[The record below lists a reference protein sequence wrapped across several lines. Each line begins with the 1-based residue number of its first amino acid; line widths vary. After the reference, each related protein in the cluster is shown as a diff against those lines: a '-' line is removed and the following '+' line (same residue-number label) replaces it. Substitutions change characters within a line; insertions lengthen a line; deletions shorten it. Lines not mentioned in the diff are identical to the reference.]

1 MNRKTKKRIIIT
13 MSCLCLVTG
22 LVCLGF
28 VAYKEID
35 PLIKASEI
43 VELADDVSGDNLA
56 DDVTNATNEV
66 ADDDTVRPVELV
78 NGERLRQK
86 APAAIAW
93 LKLAGTNIK
102 HPVAIPPT
110 GNDNYYLTHDVYGN
124 YSESGTLFLDP
135 LCSLSSTAKIVYG
148 HKMNARTM
156 FHDIGNKADQWA
168 FDQLGVLDW
177 WDRDGG
183 TKHLIPVA
191 AQRVNANETDLRNVP
206 KMDEKELMAWELS
219 FYKQASAKADS
230 SVVSKLD
237 GKRHAVFLVTC
248 SGYVAYGHGTRTV
261 VMFVEM

>member
-1 MNRKTKKRIIIT
+1 MNRKTKKAIVIT
-13 MSCLCLVTG
+13 ISCLCLVAG

-56 DDVTNATNEV
+56 DDVTNATNGV
-66 ADDDTVRPVELV
+66 SDDDTVQPVELV

-93 LKLAGTNIK
+93 LKLAGTNIN
-102 HPVAIPPT
+102 HPVAIPPS

-148 HKMNARTM
+148 HKMNAHTM

-177 WDRDGG
+177 WDRDGD

-206 KMDEKELMAWELS
+206 KMDEKELMAWELN

-237 GKRHAVFLVTC
+237 GKRHVVFLVTC
-248 SGYVAYGHGTRTV
+248 SGYVTYGHDARTV
-261 VMFVEM
+261 VMFVEI

>member
-1 MNRKTKKRIIIT
+1 MNRKTKKTIIIT
-13 MSCLCLVTG
+13 ISCLCLVAG

-66 ADDDTVRPVELV
+66 ADDDTVQPVELV

-93 LKLAGTNIK
+93 LKLAGTNIN

-148 HKMNARTM
+148 HKMNAHTM

-206 KMDEKELMAWELS
+206 KMDKKELMAWELS
-219 FYKQASAKADS
+219 FYKQASAKANG

-237 GKRHAVFLVTC
+237 GKRHVIFLVTC
-248 SGYVAYGHGTRTV
+248 SGYVAYGHDTRTV
-261 VMFVEM
+261 VMFVEI